1 VALRLRLRSR
11 EARDDEG
18 AHDGADVIVRVRAP
32 AAGAGAMNQSLSIL
46 DQKSIRLIG
55 LEIHALPLSEA
66 PELQHRLRELAVS
79 LVESTATVTFRGRQS
94 MEVELRVLDTIDAL
108 AALVE
113 LARAFRS
120 LQMEALESGSFN
132 TIRDE
137 LASLRRR
144 MTGVVT

>member
-1 VALRLRLRSR
+1 
-11 EARDDEG
+11 
-18 AHDGADVIVRVRAP
+18 
-32 AAGAGAMNQSLSIL
+32 
-46 DQKSIRLIG
+46 
-55 LEIHALPLSEA
+55 
-66 PELQHRLRELAVS
+66 
-79 LVESTATVTFRGRQS
+79 